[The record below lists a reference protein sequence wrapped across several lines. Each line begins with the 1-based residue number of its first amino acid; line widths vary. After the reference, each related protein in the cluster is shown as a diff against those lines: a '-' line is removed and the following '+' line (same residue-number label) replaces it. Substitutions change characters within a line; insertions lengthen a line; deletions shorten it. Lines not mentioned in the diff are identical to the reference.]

1 MIRSAWDLLTH
12 VVSTAPIWFWP
23 MLAAVLLT
31 LLVTQ
36 EAKRWLPERMSSKE
50 RHLATQMVAVLIGM
64 GISFALWPAELHWK
78 HGAVVGAIVSLGTPA
93 LYPICMKI
101 IEHRWP
107 WLREKLSG
115 NKPNPEN

>member
-23 MLAAVLLT
+23 MFAAVVLT
-31 LLVTQ
+31 VLATQ
-36 EAKRWLPERMSSKE
+36 EAKHWLPAKMGARQ
-50 RHLATQMVAVLIGM
+50 RHHATRLVAVIIGM

-78 HGAVVGAIVSLGTPA
+78 HGAVIGAIVSMGVPA
-93 LYPICMKI
+93 CYPLVMKI

-107 WLREKLSG
+107 WLRKRLSG
-115 NKPNPEN
+115 DKPNREN